1 MNANLLPHKQIQY
14 LYVHILYVRT
24 YVCTMKIEEA
34 IKSSFQ
40 SEIHK
45 VAVNLLYTSSW
56 MNYKHSHLFKDQD
69 LTMQQYNV
77 LRILKGQYP
86 NAATVNLIIDRMIDK
101 SSNASRIVEKL
112 RQKGWVERTA
122 CETDRRRV
130 DVKITEKGLQVLENM
145 AAIMDDYPMGE
156 DVLTMEEQKELNRLL
171 DKLRTTKF

>member
-1 MNANLLPHKQIQY
+1 MLHKQN
-14 LYVHILYVRT
+14 LYFYVAILNVPT
-24 YVCTMKIEEA
+24 YICPVKIEEA
-34 IKSSFQ
+34 IQSTFQ

-56 MNYKHSHLFKDQD
+56 MNYKHNHLFKNLD

-86 NAATVNLIIDRMIDK
+86 KAATVNLIIERMIDK

-112 RQKGWVERTA
+112 RTKGWVERTT
-122 CETDRRRV
+122 CEKDRRRV
-130 DVKITEKGLQVLENM
+130 DVKITKQGLAILEEM
-145 AAIMDDYPMGE
+145 AQIMDEYPIGE
-156 DVLTMEEQKELNRLL
+156 DVLSNEEQQELNRLL